1 MEKCFICGKE
11 WANTKT
17 TVLDWHHGS
26 CVDMYIS
33 QLRSQLASAQSDL
46 APWTDSCHVAEKER
60 DAALRMVEAL
70 QAVIEECR
78 QMLYLDGYE
87 LGAYITATLIPS
99 IRAAQ
104 SLTLESSLETLKRE
118 REAIKGMEKAL
129 EHYADCG
136 LVKCGGGCCP
146 ENCKQMVAKQ
156 ALEAYR
162 KERGV

>member
-1 MEKCFICGKE
+1 MGLGRGDLLRLEETEEAMTICVFCGKGGE
-11 WANTKT
+11 LSKVEALG
-17 TVLDWHHGS
+17 LDWHHTG
-26 CVDMYIS
+26 CLLQQY
-33 QLRSQLASAQSDL
+33 
-46 APWTDSCHVAEKER
+46 AEVVKER

-104 SLTLESSLETLKRE
+104 SLTLPASLETLKRE
-118 REAIKGMEKAL
+118 REDAQDAWKVLESIAKESADEVGTHMAKAIL
-129 EHYADCG
+129 ESR
-136 LVKCGGGCCP
+136 
-146 ENCKQMVAKQ
+146 
-156 ALEAYR
+156 R